1 MSDEKDGLEKRKAGD
16 YEIIHA
22 VHIGD
27 NEVVVGENSKD
38 TNGQKYMVANCQQ
51 NELFARY
58 DEVLVSDDYPEI
70 MKYFGQR
77 IAAQAEKVRNEF
89 VFEDVDTTPIT
100 ADKCNPDSYDKCI
113 EGKVIV
119 IRAEVFRRE
128 YQHATRQL
136 QLCTGGFGAQANSR
150 GSACFCTNLYSDKK
164 SRFERRDVLGE
175 LKPAFMPEWAKQKL
189 ENIQK
194 VQAEKQKKPKDK
206 EAR

>member
-1 MSDEKDGLEKRKAGD
+1 MDTEKRMAGD

-27 NEVVVGENSKD
+27 NEVVVGENPKD
-38 TNGQKYMVANCQQ
+38 TDGQKYMVANCRM

-77 IAAQAEKVRNEF
+77 IAAQAEKVKNELIR
-89 VFEDVDTTPIT
+89 EDVDTTPIT
-100 ADKCNPDSYDKCI
+100 ADKCEPDSYDKCI

-119 IRAEVFRRE
+119 IRAEVLRQE
-128 YQHATRQL
+128 YQVSTRQI

-150 GSACFCTNLYSDKK
+150 GSACFCTNLFNGKQ

-175 LKPAFMPEWAKQKL
+175 LKPEYLPEWTKQKL
-189 ENIQK
+189 VEIQK
-194 VQAEKQKKPKDK
+194 EQAEKQIKPKDK
-206 EAR
+206 GAR